1 MSTYRVVY
9 GKPYHLPVEL
19 EHITWWAIRTLNYDL
34 ATTCEER
41 RLQVSE
47 LEEIQSEAY
56 ESARLV
62 GEGKVGP

>member
-34 ATTCEER
+34 TKAAQER
-41 RLQVSE
+41 GL
-47 LEEIQSEAY
+47 
-56 ESARLV
+56 
-62 GEGKVGP
+62 

>member
-1 MSTYRVVY
+1 MPSYKVVY
-9 GKPYHLPVEL
+9 EKPCHLPPEL
-19 EHITWWAIRTLNYDL
+19 EHRVWWAIRTLNYDL

-56 ESARLV
+56 ESARLL